1 MNSKPDTGCIDVR
14 YVADLARLELT
25 DDEARRYGAELS
37 AVLSYVAQLN
47 ELQLEGI
54 EPTAHATRLA
64 NVFRNDAAGPNL
76 EREKA
81 LANAPALTD
90 DVLIRVPQV
99 IEEEEA

>member
-1 MNSKPDTGCIDVR
+1 MDNKSDTGCIDVR

-25 DDEARRYGAELS
+25 DDEALRYGAELS
-37 AVLSYVAQLN
+37 AILAYVAQLN
-47 ELQLEGI
+47 ELNLDGI
-54 EPTAHATRLA
+54 EPTAHATRLV
-64 NVFRNDAAGPNL
+64 NVFRADVAGSNL
-76 EREKA
+76 DRKLA